1 MLCKDPFVIKPATF
15 ELIQELQKLPFLKDF
30 YLVGGTSLALQMG
43 HRNSID
49 IDLFTQNE
57 FDDGELV
64 QNLSE
69 HFTVQTV
76 YSRKNTIISII
87 NDIKCDF
94 IRHNYELL
102 REPIVEEGITFLSK
116 EDIVAMKLN
125 AIVQSGK
132 RLKDFIDIYYLL
144 EFFSIKEMVAF
155 YSAKYPTM
163 NAMIPL
169 KALTFFHEIDP
180 NLDPPI
186 LKKPISVA
194 KIKKRIL
201 EASANTHKKY
211 KP

>member
-15 ELIQELQKLPFLKDF
+15 KLIQELQQKPFLKEF

-57 FDDGELV
+57 FDDGELIE
-64 QNLSE
+64 NLSSY
-69 HFTVQTV
+69 FSVKIV
-76 YSRKNTIISII
+76 YSRANTIISII
-87 NDIKCDF
+87 DGIKCDF
-94 IRHNYELL
+94 IRHNYKFL
-102 REPIVEEGITFLSK
+102 REPIQEENITFLSK

-144 EFFSIKEMVAF
+144 EFFSITEMIAF
-155 YSAKYPTM
+155 YVEKYPNM
-163 NAMIPL
+163 NPMIPL
-169 KALTFFHEIDP
+169 KAVTFFHEIDP

-186 LKKPISVA
+186 LKKPISLS

-201 EASANTHKKY
+201 EASANTNKKY